1 MVDTHI
7 NRLACVGTDSR
18 ATQRKPARWEP
29 WLDEALWSCPLWW
42 LGRKAW
48 VLTQSEFTPPVCF
61 TGTFSL
67 TTDLSLAWGELN
79 RKLGGSIF
87 VSLKIFE
94 LLSSHHS

>member
-48 VLTQSEFTPPVCF
+48 VLTQ
-61 TGTFSL
+61 
-67 TTDLSLAWGELN
+67 
-79 RKLGGSIF
+79 
-87 VSLKIFE
+87 
-94 LLSSHHS
+94 